1 MAKVK
6 LLKDHNGQVAG
17 TVGEV
22 SEGRANYLVRTKVAE
37 YVEET
42 ESEKKVKAST
52 KKQTKNI
59 GPCKSC

>member
-6 LLKDHNGQVAG
+6 LLKDHNGQKAG

-22 SEGRANYLVRTKVAE
+22 RDGAANYLVRNKVAE

-42 ESEKKVKAST
+42 ESEKKAKAAV
-52 KKQTKNI
+52 KKQAKKV